1 MEENMTKD
9 YTLLI
14 KKLLYAQHMD
24 NADMYSEAKSEI
36 TTKCSN
42 FNIKCMMAQAKVSIE
57 IKKAG
62 EKGIYDLF
70 KKWEQELKE
79 NKLI

>member
-1 MEENMTKD
+1 MTKD

-36 TTKCSN
+36 ATKCSN

-57 IKKAG
+57 IKKSRG
-62 EKGIYDLF
+62 KKVYTIYS
-70 KKWEQELKE
+70 KNG
-79 NKLI
+79 NKN